1 MAKVTGLGGIFYKV
15 ADTAA
20 TQRWYLE
27 HLGVGGEWGAMFPFK
42 GDNPEGYA
50 LLSPFKAETDY
61 FAPSDKEFMFNL
73 MVDDLDGVLGRCAE
87 HEVTP
92 VKTFDP
98 EANGRFAHIMD
109 PEGRKILEAGSELGP
124 RFAGMLPKQRPRA
137 ARIPVDGTSDGTER
151 RVGSG

>member
-61 FAPSDKEFMFNL
+61 FAPSSEKFMINL
-73 MVDDLDGVLGRCAE
+73 RVDDLDGLIADLTAKGIEILGRQDEDYGKFAWIID
-87 HEVTP
+87 P
-92 VKTFDP
+92 DGVKV
-98 EANGRFAHIMD
+98 
-109 PEGRKILEAGSELGP
+109 ELFQQIGGAP
-124 RFAGMLPKQRPRA
+124 
-137 ARIPVDGTSDGTER
+137 
-151 RVGSG
+151 